1 MKQKAK
7 SLIRQTFSF
16 NESRGTIIADG
27 KEAISAARLSI
38 QRHRKQLEKY
48 IHENP
53 IFLYS
58 LEPVRVSKG
67 PIVVRRMAVA
77 SEEAGVGPMAA
88 VAGVLADLA
97 VDAMVRSGAEVA
109 VVEDGG
115 EASAIS
121 NIPIDVALQA
131 GHSLLSKRIGFRL
144 DQFPIGL
151 ATSSGKYSHALSF
164 GNADSVTVFAE
175 DAGLADATATAAG
188 NLVEG
193 SNVEEAIKRGLHKAL
208 SIRGVRGAFI
218 LYEDKVGQAGKIP
231 VTIGIEDT

>member
-1 MKQKAK
+1 MNRKAK

-16 NESRGTIIADG
+16 KESTGTIVTDR
-27 KEAISAARLSI
+27 KEAIGAAELAI
-38 QRHRKQLEKY
+38 QKHREQLEKY
-48 IHENP
+48 IHQNP

-67 PIVVRRMAVA
+67 PVVVRRMAEA

-97 VDAMVRSGAEVA
+97 VDAMVHSGAEVA
-109 VVEDGG
+109 VLEDGG

-121 NIPIDVALQA
+121 DTPIDVALQA
-131 GHSLLSKRIGFRL
+131 GHNLFSKRIGFRL
-144 DQFPIGL
+144 TRFPIGL

-164 GNADSVTVFAE
+164 GDADAVTIFAE
-175 DAGLADATATAAG
+175 NAGLADAAATAVG

-193 SNVEEAIKRGLHKAL
+193 SNIEEAIKRGLHKAL

-218 LYEDKVGQAGKIP
+218 LYEEGVGQAGKIP
-231 VTIGIEDT
+231 KTIGIQDT

>member
-1 MKQKAK
+1 MKQEVK

-16 NESRGTIIADG
+16 NESRGTIIADR
-27 KEAISAARLSI
+27 KEAIGAARLAI
-38 QRHRKQLEKY
+38 QEHRRQLEKY
-48 IHENP
+48 IHQNP

-58 LEPVRVSKG
+58 LEPVRVSDG
-67 PIVVRRMAVA
+67 PVVVRRMAEA
-77 SEEAGVGPMAA
+77 SGEAGVGPMAA

-121 NIPIDVALQA
+121 DTPIDVALQA

-144 DQFPIGL
+144 DRFPIGL

-164 GNADSVTVFAE
+164 GDADSVTVFAE
-175 DAGLADATATAAG
+175 DAGLADAAATAAG

-193 SNVEEAIKRGLHKAL
+193 SNIEEAIKRGLHKAL

-218 LYEDKVGQAGKIP
+218 LYEERVGQAGRIP
-231 VTIGIEDT
+231 KTIGIEDA